1 MINEEGPIVEELM
14 MAISTPM
21 CEIDK
26 DQQSRVYKTEIDNED
41 SFSFTKKKQP
51 FGARIGHYETAAT
64 KG

>member
-1 MINEEGPIVEELM
+1 M

-51 FGARIGHYETAAT
+51 FGARIGHYETAVT